1 MEEKGSSNPFILEV
15 VTPYKKYLEEEVY
28 VVLLPAAKGYLSA
41 MKGHL
46 PLISSIKPGILEFI
60 GKKRNLSL
68 FVEGGFVQIL
78 PQKVTLLAERVESIE
93 ELDIDKVRSL
103 KADAEEKLKTA
114 TDKDK
119 DIFIKYEEAAS
130 KLYILEKRH
139 FVL

>member
-1 MEEKGSSNPFILEV
+1 MEEKVQNPFVLEV
-15 VTPYKKYLEEEVY
+15 VTPEGKYLEEEVY

-41 MKGHL
+41 MRGHL

-60 GKKRNLSL
+60 GKKRKLSL
-68 FVEGGFVQIL
+68 FVAGGFVQIL
-78 PQKVTLLAERVESIE
+78 PQRVTLLAERVEKIE
-93 ELDIDKVRSL
+93 ELDIEKVRNL

-114 TDKDK
+114 TEKDR
-119 DIFIKYEEAAS
+119 DIFIKYEEASS